1 MTREHQGFSLCLS
14 DSVVRAAL
22 KSRLNS
28 LRQRPKIRHSL
39 QFIIRQ
45 FNAEMLLDAR
55 KQIERLQTINAKR
68 LEKIVVRR
76 KLLARHL
83 EVRSRETQYLIQC
96 LICSLHIF
104 VTAPFKSQITN
115 YEFRAGTAAAPHS
128 LQTSAILLQ
137 LRAANRARKK
147 CRSRALTPHTESA
160 SQISSPP
167 PSSHDRIF
175 QSGWQWR
182 APSAVP
188 RLRRQSGSPSQS
200 AAPSSH

>member
-96 LICSLHIF
+96 LICSLHIL
-104 VTAPFKSQITN
+104 VTAPFK
-115 YEFRAGTAAAPHS
+115 FG
-128 LQTSAILLQ
+128 
-137 LRAANRARKK
+137 
-147 CRSRALTPHTESA
+147 
-160 SQISSPP
+160 SQISQLHGRYGCGPSFSTNFRN
-167 PSSHDRIF
+167 PSSTAGRE
-175 QSGWQWR
+175 
-182 APSAVP
+182 
-188 RLRRQSGSPSQS
+188 
-200 AAPSSH
+200 